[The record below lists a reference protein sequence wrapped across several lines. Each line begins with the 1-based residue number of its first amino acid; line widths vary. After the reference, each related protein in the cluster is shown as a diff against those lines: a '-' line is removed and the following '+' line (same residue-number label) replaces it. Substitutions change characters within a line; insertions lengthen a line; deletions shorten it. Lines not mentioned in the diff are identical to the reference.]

1 MSPSPDESSPRTT
14 NFQRK
19 VRSYMRRQGRMSD
32 RQKNA
37 LQSLLPQYGVDYT
50 PHLINLDQ
58 QFGRVAPKVLEIG
71 FGMGQSLIQLA
82 KDHPDKD
89 FLGIEVHEPG
99 VGNIL
104 AYMQEHCINNI
115 RVICHDAVEVLQQC
129 IANDTF
135 DAVNIYFPDPW
146 PKKRHHKRRL
156 IQTAFVAT
164 LVDKMIPGAQLHI
177 ATDWQPYAEWIEKI
191 LNNNPDLHRAEQ
203 AALFSRTATKFEQR
217 GLELGH
223 QVYELIFYKSTQT

>member
-1 MSPSPDESSPRTT
+1 
-14 NFQRK
+14 
-19 VRSYMRRQGRMSD
+19 MRRQGRMSD

-191 LNNNPDLHRAEQ
+191 LNNNPDLHLADQ

-223 QVYELIFYKSTQT
+223 QVYELIFCKSTQT